1 MKLLSVLATVVGL
14 LLSQPALAKTYSFYV
29 GGATVGVGGTITSDG
44 TIGLAKATDTVEE
57 FSLGFVF
64 FGQPAGPGLSFDSSA
79 VAAIF
84 GDTSFLYT
92 EDAIFVAS
100 PNGGSPAPFADLSD
114 SENDYYQ
121 VGEALVAVAPVPL
134 PASLPLLAVAV
145 GGLAIARRRRQPA
158 LA

>member
-29 GGATVGVGGTITSDG
+29 GGATVGVGGTISSDG
-44 TIGLAKATDTVEE
+44 TIGLAKATDSVEE
-57 FSLGFVF
+57 FTLGFVF

-84 GDTSFLYT
+84 GDTTFLYT
-92 EDAIFVAS
+92 EDAIFIAA
-100 PNGGSPAPFADLSD
+100 PNNGSPAPFADASD
-114 SENDYYQ
+114 AENDYYL
-121 VGEALVAVAPVPL
+121 VGQALTVAPVPL

-145 GGLAIARRRRQPA
+145 GGLAVARRRRQQA